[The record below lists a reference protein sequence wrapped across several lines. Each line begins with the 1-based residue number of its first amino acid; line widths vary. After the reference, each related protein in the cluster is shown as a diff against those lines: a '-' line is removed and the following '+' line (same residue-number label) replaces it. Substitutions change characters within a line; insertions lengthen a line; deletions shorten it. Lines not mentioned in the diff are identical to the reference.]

1 MGLAD
6 KIADIIRPRPAG
18 LFSTPAPAPAP
29 SPTVHEALSSTSI
42 LSGAASDIARA
53 GVRAFIRA
61 LEHARDPE
69 VASRDEAT
77 RYLGLSPDGVPTYQL
92 LGKLRSVTVKLTIP
106 TDDAPPLP
114 PPLRPVVSWGGVS
127 LRGFKEGEY
136 LSIDSATTPAPPVSV
151 TCRIEGGMP
160 TPEEARAG
168 KEIRDVIEK
177 VFHEK
182 LTDEFVRAHRDGK
195 PILY

>member
-18 LFSTPAPAPAP
+18 LFSTPAPA
-29 SPTVHEALSSTSI
+29 VHEALSSTSI
-42 LSGAASDIARA
+42 LSGAASDIARE

-106 TDDAPPLP
+106 TDDAPLLP
-114 PPLRPVVSWGGVS
+114 PSPRPVISWGGVP
-127 LRGFKEGEY
+127 LRGFEEGEY

-151 TCRIEGGMP
+151 TCRIENSMP

-182 LTDEFVRAHRDGK
+182 LANELARGVRDAKLDVV
-195 PILY
+195 Y

>member
-18 LFSTPAPAPAP
+18 LFSTPAPA
-29 SPTVHEALSSTSI
+29 VHEALSSTSI
-42 LSGAASDIARA
+42 LSGAASEIARE

-61 LEHARDPE
+61 LERARDPKAAE
-69 VASRDEAT
+69 QADEAA

-92 LGKLRSVTVKLTIP
+92 LGKLQSVVVKLTIP
-106 TDDAPPLP
+106 TDDAPLLP
-114 PPLRPVVSWGGVS
+114 PSPHPVISWGGVP
-127 LRGFKEGEY
+127 LRGFEEGEY

-160 TPEEARAG
+160 TPEDAHAMQG
-168 KEIRDVIEK
+168 IREVMQK

-182 LTDEFVRAHRDGK
+182 LTAELTQGIRNVDLGIV
-195 PILY
+195 Y

>member
-18 LFSTPAPAPAP
+18 LFSTPAPA
-29 SPTVHEALSSTSI
+29 VHEALSSTSI
-42 LSGAASDIARA
+42 LSGAASEIARE

-61 LEHARDPE
+61 LERARDPKAAE
-69 VASRDEAT
+69 QADEAA

-92 LGKLRSVTVKLTIP
+92 LGKLQSVMVKLTIP

-114 PPLRPVVSWGGVS
+114 PPPRPVVSWGGVS
-127 LRGFKEGEY
+127 LRGFAEGEY

-182 LTDEFVRAHRDGK
+182 LADELARGVREAKLG
-195 PILY
+195 IVY